1 MLKLSCDIKT
11 IIYFVA
17 LLQMLTPRFSLSQ
30 DDKYLHVTIYA
41 PFTHIDKTEVFMD
54 EDEFRF
60 YSKPYYLRLHLP
72 GEVVENEDAAASWDA
87 ESSSFIVKCPKKVEG
102 EHFSGLDMLTELL
115 TPKGEKEIK
124 QKIEVLEESNNYDE
138 DEEECEEDI
147 DFYFEQTLPSEE
159 REELTE
165 CKADGYGFA
174 FEHHNVYKSL
184 MAEYGEILDVKD
196 PDNLS
201 QTERDNMRK
210 EKEDGDFSSDH
221 YLCDL
226 YDSVEEIQACL
237 EQEAPFRSC
246 VTGEADL
253 SSRLTV
259 DTKSEL
265 LAFSAEEQELM
276 LGLPRKKVIVPP
288 PSLAPVHFGLADI
301 LYGHCYSLRVL
312 GPDCVEAGWTVAKLS
327 ASLSSLGRLTSA
339 RGVLVSSM
347 RRALS
352 YPLQRHYDLANRVW
366 EDVITILHIGTP
378 AVLKCLLSLIPT
390 FNNSPGQYI
399 FNQLYIN
406 DYAVWVQSVPAS
418 HFESLAQALHKTL
431 VKLTKD
437 DMDLELVELEQAAQ
451 MIVQEEEEAKVKALT
466 DSMSQASILNR
477 DTRDSD
483 DDSDSETDEDD
494 SSSSDE

>member
-1 MLKLSCDIKT
+1 
-11 IIYFVA
+11 
-17 LLQMLTPRFSLSQ
+17 MLTPRFNLSQ

-115 TPKGEKEIK
+115 TPKGEKELK
-124 QKIEVLEESNNYDE
+124 QKIEVLEESSNF
-138 DEEECEEDI
+138 DEEEEEYMEDI

-159 REELTE
+159 REELPG
-165 CKADGYGFA
+165 CKTDGYGFA
-174 FEHHNVYKSL
+174 FEQNNVYKSL
-184 MAEYGEILDVKD
+184 MAEYGEILDVKE
-196 PDNLS
+196 PDTLS
-201 QTERDNMRK
+201 QIDRDNTRK
-210 EKEDGDFSSDH
+210 EKETSDFSSDH

-226 YDSVEEIQACL
+226 YDSVDEIQSCL
-237 EQEAPFRSC
+237 EPKAPFRSC

-253 SSRLTV
+253 STRLTV
-259 DTKSEL
+259 DTKSEI

-276 LGLPRKKVIVPP
+276 LGLPRRKVIVPP
-288 PSLAPVHFGLADI
+288 ASLASVHFGLADI

-327 ASLSSLGRLTSA
+327 ASLSCVGRLTSA
-339 RGVLVSSM
+339 KAVLVSSM
-347 RRALS
+347 RRALC
-352 YPLQRHYDLANRVW
+352 YPLYRHYDLAKRVW

-390 FNNSPGQYI
+390 FNTSPGQYI

-406 DYAVWVQSVPAS
+406 DYAVWVQSVPS
-418 HFESLAQALHKTL
+418 THLESLALALNKTL
-431 VKLTKD
+431 SKLTKD
-437 DMDLELVELEQAAQ
+437 DLDLELVELEQAAL
-451 MIVQEEEEAKVKALT
+451 MIIQEEEDAKMKTLS
-466 DSMSQASILNR
+466 DSMSRASILHH

-483 DDSDSETDEDD
+483 DDSDSETDDD
-494 SSSSDE
+494 DTTSEE

>member
-1 MLKLSCDIKT
+1 
-11 IIYFVA
+11 
-17 LLQMLTPRFSLSQ
+17 
-30 DDKYLHVTIYA
+30 
-41 PFTHIDKTEVFMD
+41 MD

-138 DEEECEEDI
+138 DEEEDVEDI

-159 REELTE
+159 REELTGR
-165 CKADGYGFA
+165 KADGYGFA

-196 PDNLS
+196 PDILS
-201 QTERDNMRK
+201 QIERDNMRK
-210 EKEDGDFSSDH
+210 EKENSDFSSDH

-226 YDSVEEIQACL
+226 YDSAEEIQACL
-237 EQEAPFRSC
+237 GQEAPFRSC

-253 SSRLTV
+253 SLRLTV
-259 DTKSEL
+259 DTRSEL

-288 PSLAPVHFGLADI
+288 ASLASVHFGLADI

-312 GPDCVEAGWTVAKLS
+312 GQDCVEAGWTVAKLS

-339 RGVLVSSM
+339 KGVLVSSM
-347 RRALS
+347 RRALC
-352 YPLQRHYDLANRVW
+352 YPLHRHYDLAKRVW

-418 HFESLAQALHKTL
+418 HLESLAQALHKTL

-437 DMDLELVELEQAAQ
+437 DLDLELVELEQAAQ
-451 MIVQEEEEAKVKALT
+451 MIIQEEEEAKVKALT
-466 DSMSQASILNR
+466 DSMSRASIINR
-477 DTRDSD
+477 DTNDSD
-483 DDSDSETDEDD
+483 DDSDSESETDEDD